1 MHERNAGVIAN
12 THSPLPAGKPSL
24 ASIVPLRCH
33 ARTHHPLCGR
43 LVFICLLALGGIA
56 APAAASVTNLVVA
69 SWNVENL
76 FDAVNDPDNPGDDDF
91 TPRGKMYWTAARYA
105 QKLTNLAEV
114 VAAMKPDILCLMEV
128 ENRRVLEDLSR
139 VTATAFGWNLPVI
152 IHREGGDKRG
162 IDVAILSR
170 QAPSNIVWTTPVTG
184 MRDQLAATFDFDGRE
199 LTVFCNHW
207 KSGSGNPE
215 TNASIRIREASH
227 QARQVRTILARQ
239 TNAAVIATGDF
250 NDLVTSDILIHS
262 AGFVP
267 WPPAPG
273 SPTNALLNNLSGLLP
288 PASRGT
294 YYFSRNRVWNS
305 FDSISV
311 SPGMLPGADK
321 PAAWQ
326 AATNT
331 YAIFISSAQTNSAGR
346 PLSYWRARSE
356 HTSGRR
362 RIGYSDH
369 FPVRVELRS
378 LPAGKKPPARDEG
391 EQEGP

>member
-1 MHERNAGVIAN
+1 MHERNAGVIPN
-12 THSPLPAGKPSL
+12 PHPPRPVRKPSR
-24 ASIVPLRCH
+24 ASTVPLRCH
-33 ARTHHPLCGR
+33 ASTHHPLFGR
-43 LVFICLLALGGIA
+43 LVFICLLVLGGTA

-91 TPRGKMYWTAARYA
+91 TPRGKMYWSAARYA

-114 VAAMKPDILCLMEV
+114 VAAMKPDILCLVEV
-128 ENRRVLEDLSR
+128 ENRHVLEDLSR

-152 IHREGGDKRG
+152 THREGGDKRG

-170 QAPSNIVWTTPVTG
+170 QAPGNIVWTTPVTG

-199 LTVFCNHW
+199 LIVFCNHW
-207 KSGSGNPE
+207 KSWSGIPE

-227 QARQVRTILARQ
+227 LARQVRTILTRQ

-250 NDLVTSDILIHS
+250 NDLVDSDILVQS

-273 SPTNALLNNLSGLLP
+273 SPTNGLLHNLSGLLP

-311 SPGMLPGADK
+311 SPGMLPGADT

-326 AATNT
+326 AVTNT
-331 YAIFISSAQTNSAGR
+331 YAIFISSAQTNAAGR

-369 FPVRVELRS
+369 FPVRVELHA
-378 LPAGKKPPARDEG
+378 LPTDETTD
-391 EQEGP
+391 PR

>member
-1 MHERNAGVIAN
+1 MHERNAGLTAN
-12 THSPLPAGKPSL
+12 TNPRRPSGNPTPAST
-24 ASIVPLRCH
+24 VPLRCH
-33 ARTHHPLCGR
+33 SGTRNPLLGR
-43 LVFICLLALGGIA
+43 LVFIGLLVLGGTA
-56 APAAASVTNLVVA
+56 APAAVIVTNLVIA

-91 TPRGKMYWTAARYA
+91 TPRGKMYWSAARYA

-114 VAAMKPDILCLMEV
+114 VAAMKPDILCLVEV

-139 VTATAFGWNLPVI
+139 VTATAFDWNMPVI

-170 QAPSNIVWTTPVTG
+170 HAPSNIAWTTPVTG
-184 MRDQLAATFDFDGRE
+184 MRDQLAATFDFGGRE

-207 KSGSGNPE
+207 KSWSGNPE
-215 TNASIRIREASH
+215 TNASVRIREASH
-227 QARQVRTILARQ
+227 LSRQVRTILTRQ

-267 WPPAPG
+267 WPPALG
-273 SPTNALLNNLSGLLP
+273 HPTNALLNNLSGLLP

-311 SPGMLPGADK
+311 SPGMLPGSDT

-378 LPAGKKPPARDEG
+378 LPAEKNTSPR
-391 EQEGP
+391 

>member
-1 MHERNAGVIAN
+1 
-12 THSPLPAGKPSL
+12 
-24 ASIVPLRCH
+24 VPLRCH
-33 ARTHHPLCGR
+33 SGTRNPLLGR
-43 LVFICLLALGGIA
+43 LVFIGLLVLGGTA
-56 APAAASVTNLVVA
+56 APAAVSVTNLVIA

-91 TPRGKMYWTAARYA
+91 TPRGKMYWSAARYA

-114 VAAMKPDILCLMEV
+114 VAAMKPDILCLVEV

-139 VTATAFGWNLPVI
+139 VTATAFDWNMPVI

-170 QAPSNIVWTTPVTG
+170 HAPSNIAWTTPVTG
-184 MRDQLAATFDFDGRE
+184 MRDQLAATFDFGGRE

-207 KSGSGNPE
+207 KSWSGNPE
-215 TNASIRIREASH
+215 TNASVRIREASH
-227 QARQVRTILARQ
+227 LSRQVRTILTRQ

-267 WPPAPG
+267 WPPALG
-273 SPTNALLNNLSGLLP
+273 HPTNALLNNLSGLLP

-311 SPGMLPGADK
+311 SPGMLPGSDT

-378 LPAGKKPPARDEG
+378 LPAEKNTSPR
-391 EQEGP
+391 

>member
-1 MHERNAGVIAN
+1 
-12 THSPLPAGKPSL
+12 L
-24 ASIVPLRCH
+24 
-33 ARTHHPLCGR
+33 
-43 LVFICLLALGGIA
+43 
-56 APAAASVTNLVVA
+56 TNLVVA

-91 TPRGKMYWTAARYA
+91 TPRGKMYWSAARYA

-114 VAAMKPDILCLMEV
+114 VAAMKPDILCLVEV

-139 VTATAFGWNLPVI
+139 VTATAFDWNMPVI

-170 QAPSNIVWTTPVTG
+170 HAPSNIAWTTPVTG
-184 MRDQLAATFDFDGRE
+184 MRDQLAATFDFGGRE

-207 KSGSGNPE
+207 KSWSGNPE
-215 TNASIRIREASH
+215 TNASVRIREASH
-227 QARQVRTILARQ
+227 LSRQVRTILTRQ

-250 NDLVTSDILIHS
+250 NDLVTSDILTHS

-273 SPTNALLNNLSGLLP
+273 SPTNALLHNLSGLLP

-305 FDSISV
+305 FDSISI
-311 SPGMLPGADK
+311 SPGMLPGSDK

-331 YAIFISSAQTNSAGR
+331 YAVFISSVQTNSAGR

-356 HTSGRR
+356 HTNGRR

-378 LPAGKKPPARDEG
+378 LWTEATTSPR
-391 EQEGP
+391 

>member
-1 MHERNAGVIAN
+1 MHERNAGLTAN
-12 THSPLPAGKPSL
+12 TNPRRPSGNPTPAST
-24 ASIVPLRCH
+24 VPLRCH
-33 ARTHHPLCGR
+33 SGTRNPLLGR
-43 LVFICLLALGGIA
+43 LVFIGLLVLGGTA
-56 APAAASVTNLVVA
+56 APAAVIVTNLVIA

-91 TPRGKMYWTAARYA
+91 TPRGKMYWSAARYA

-114 VAAMKPDILCLMEV
+114 VAAMKPDILCLVEV

-170 QAPSNIVWTTPVTG
+170 HAPSNIVWTTPVTG
-184 MRDQLAATFDFDGRE
+184 MRDQLATTFDFGGRE

-207 KSGSGNPE
+207 KSWSGNPE
-215 TNASIRIREASH
+215 TNASVRIREASH
-227 QARQVRTILARQ
+227 LSRQVRTILARQ

-267 WPPAPG
+267 WPPTLG
-273 SPTNALLNNLSGLLP
+273 HPTNALLNNLSGLLP

-311 SPGMLPGADK
+311 SPGMLPGSDT

-378 LPAGKKPPARDEG
+378 LPAEKTTSPR
-391 EQEGP
+391 